1 MDGFNSNWIL
11 CILGALN
18 SKINLQQKFEWF
30 FKVKRGKNGWKERKC
45 IGTLGLVV
53 LGGGGGRINLMIFP
67 EKYLDFQTPV
77 QGSIKIV
84 QHCK

>member
-1 MDGFNSNWIL
+1 M
-11 CILGALN
+11 
-18 SKINLQQKFEWF
+18 
-30 FKVKRGKNGWKERKC
+30 KRRKC